1 MPSHSKT
8 FFMPTVRPFMGIV
21 LFCMSLIIFIF
32 VQGLQI
38 KILGVFA
45 LISSAYTIITYAPA
59 TLVVNREFLL
69 IKNLLGFPSKSHK
82 IAWTAVSKMELEQYS
97 SQLREKLYP
106 AYKDY
111 LTSKKDYQVLNIIY
125 KSGHQE
131 SIPLYLFQEDSVPFY
146 LFQNIKKI
154 VSIIQEY
161 SCLEIE
167 GAKEYIQ
174 KSK

>member
-1 MPSHSKT
+1 MSSQSKT
-8 FFMPTVRPFMGIV
+8 FFMPTVRPFMGII
-21 LFCMSLIIFIF
+21 LFCVSLTVFIF
-32 VQGLQI
+32 LKGLPV
-38 KILGVFA
+38 KILGAFT
-45 LISSAYTIITYAPA
+45 LISSAYTVITYAPA

-69 IKNLLGFPSKSHK
+69 VKNLLGFPSKSHK
-82 IAWTAVSKMELEQYS
+82 IIWTDVSKMKLEQYS
-97 SQLREKLYP
+97 SQLKEKLYP

-111 LTSKKDYQVLNIIY
+111 YTTKKDYQVLNITY
-125 KSGHQE
+125 KSGLQE

-146 LFQNIKKI
+146 LFQNIRKI

-161 SCLEIE
+161 SRLKIE